1 MGLLAAVRKGE
12 EPGAGDWLRE
22 VVQRVAQELMEAEV
36 SAQIGAD
43 RYERTEERTAQR
55 NGYRPRPWDT
65 RLGTLGLAIPKL
77 RTGSYFPSWLEPRRR
92 AEQALVAVVA
102 EAYVQGVSTRK
113 VEALVQAL
121 GIAGLSKSEVSRL
134 AATLDEQVAAFRTR
148 RLDAEYPYVW
158 LDARYEHVREGGRVI
173 SMAVIVAYGVRADG
187 VREVLGIDVG
197 LSEDVAL
204 WRAFLQDLVA
214 RGVHGV
220 KLVISDAHQGLKQ
233 AIGEVF
239 VGASWQRCRV
249 HFLRNLLARV
259 PKSAQ
264 AMVAA
269 TVRTVFQQPDR
280 RAAQGQ
286 LARVVEMLQER
297 FPHAVALLVEA
308 EEEILTF
315 YDFPAE
321 HRRQVAS
328 TNPLERLNKELKRR
342 SAVVG
347 IFPNRAAVLRLL
359 GAILAEQHD
368 ESVINRPVAGRTIAR
383 SRPVAG
389 SRVRVVPA
397 IGPASPQTSLI
408 FEPSPGSRHGPA
420 SPNGSVAVRRGR
432 SPRPSGEIS
441 PGGRSCGTSAS
452 ISARRPSRRA
462 SSKGT
467 RRPASR
473 PSP

>member
-1 MGLLAAVRKGE
+1 MGLLDAVRKGE
-12 EPGAGDWLRE
+12 EPNSADWLRE
-22 VVQRVAQELMEAEV
+22 VVHRLVQELMAAEV

-43 RYERTEERTAQR
+43 RYERSEERTAQR
-55 NGYRPRPWDT
+55 NGYRRRPWDT
-65 RLGTLGLAIPKL
+65 RLGTLELSIPKL

-121 GIAGLSKSEVSRL
+121 GIGGLSKSEVSRL
-134 AATLDEQVAAFRTR
+134 ASALDEQVEAFRTR
-148 RLDAEYPYVW
+148 RLDAEYPYLW
-158 LDARYEHVREGGRVI
+158 LDARYEHVREAGRVV

-187 VREVLGIDVG
+187 VREVLGLEVG

-214 RGVHGV
+214 RGVRGV
-220 KLVISDAHQGLKQ
+220 QLVISDAHRGLKQ
-233 AIGEVF
+233 AIREVF

-259 PKSAQ
+259 PRSAQ

-269 TVRTVFQQPDR
+269 TVRTIFQQPDR
-280 RAAQGQ
+280 RAAQEQ
-286 LARVVEMLQER
+286 LARVIEMLQER
-297 FPHAVALLVEA
+297 FPQAVALLVEA

-321 HRRQVAS
+321 HRRQIAS

-359 GAILAEQHD
+359 GAILAEQND
-368 ESVINRPVAGRTIAR
+368 EWLVGRRYFSDASMR
-383 SRPVAG
+383 KVL
-389 SRVRVVPA
+389 
-397 IGPASPQTSLI
+397 GPAEEVT
-408 FEPSPGSRHGPA
+408 PGLEAPA
-420 SPNGSVAVRRGR
+420 A
-432 SPRPSGEIS
+432 
-441 PGGRSCGTSAS
+441 
-452 ISARRPSRRA
+452 
-462 SSKGT
+462 
-467 RRPASR
+467 
-473 PSP
+473 